1 MQQLRDKV
9 CVITGGT
16 SGIGL
21 AAAKAFVEQGAKI
34 ALFARG
40 EPGLA
45 AAQREL
51 GREVVTVAGDV
62 TRAEDLRRLFDVARQ
77 RLGPIDVVFANAALV
92 KLAPIG
98 ETSAAL
104 LEEVLGVNLKGT
116 YQTVQAAI
124 PHLARGASILIT
136 TSWLANIGFAG
147 SSALAMSK
155 AALRALV
162 RVAAAE
168 LAPQDVRVNALCP
181 GAIETPLWGKL
192 GLPSEALRTTGA
204 AITAQIP
211 LGRWGKAEELARAAV
226 FLASSASSYV
236 SGVELAVDGGLAQ
249 V

>member
-1 MQQLRDKV
+1 MHQLRDKV

-21 AAAKAFVEQGAKI
+21 ATAQAFVEQGAKV
-34 ALFARG
+34 AVFARG
-40 EPGLA
+40 NEGLA
-45 AAQREL
+45 AAQRTL
-51 GREVVTVAGDV
+51 GPAALTVAGDL
-62 TRAEDLRRLFDVARQ
+62 TRPEDLRRLFEQART

-92 KLAPIG
+92 KLAPISD
-98 ETSAAL
+98 TSPAFL
-104 LEEVLGVNLKGT
+104 DEVIGVNLKGT
-116 YQTVQAAI
+116 FQTVQAAI
-124 PHLARGASILIT
+124 PHLARGASIVIT

-168 LAPQDVRVNALCP
+168 LAAQDVRVNALCP

-192 GLPSEALRTTGA
+192 GLPDEALRAAGA
-204 AITAQIP
+204 EITAQIP
-211 LGRWGKAEELARAAV
+211 LRRWGKAEELARAAV

-236 SGVELAVDGGLAQ
+236 NGVELAVDGGISQ